1 MGATSPPGPDE
12 CCLHKTA
19 YAREELSDYDALE
32 VNRQRMMIISRT
44 LAVSHMTTTVD
55 TKCGQT
61 FKVFRWCECC
71 VGSSL

>member
-32 VNRQRMMIISRT
+32 VNRQTNDDNLQNPGCKSYD
-44 LAVSHMTTTVD
+44 HN
-55 TKCGQT
+55 CGYKMWT
-61 FKVFRWCECC
+61 DV
-71 VGSSL
+71 